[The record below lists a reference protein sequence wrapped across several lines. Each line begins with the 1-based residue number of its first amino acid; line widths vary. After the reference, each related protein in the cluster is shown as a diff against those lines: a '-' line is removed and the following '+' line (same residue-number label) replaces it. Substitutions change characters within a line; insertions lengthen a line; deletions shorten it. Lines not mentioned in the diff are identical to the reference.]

1 MVRLWLGGLIPALV
15 VSAVLCFAWVA
26 SAGGPSSI
34 VHAVGY
40 GYSAGGTVL
49 GQPDVEAA
57 APATIEDIF
66 VRGSDYVLWQNTWD
80 GAAFGGW
87 IQLTGVLTSDPGAA
101 SPTSTSKHVF
111 VRGTDFGL
119 WENSWNGTSWSWTSL
134 GGVLT
139 SGPDAD
145 VETGSTPI
153 IDVYVTGTDG
163 RAVWRRQSS
172 DQGAT
177 WTAWESVGGGGTTDP
192 GSVSWGTGRSD
203 VFIGGNDNNGLWHR
217 AWTMAGGWGAWESL
231 GGSITSEPDAA
242 SCAGGHMDVF
252 VRGTDGGL
260 WQRGYNGSWGAWT
273 ALGGLYPSGASAV
286 CRPGTNIIDLF
297 ALGVDG
303 SLHWALAV
311 NAT

>member
-1 MVRLWLGGLIPALV
+1 MFGRLWLKGLLPALV
-15 VSAVLCFAWVA
+15 VSGVLGFAWVA
-26 SAGGPSSI
+26 SASGSTIGS
-34 VHAVGY
+34 VAY

-49 GQPDVEAA
+49 GQPDAEAA
-57 APATIEDIF
+57 APATTEDIF
-66 VRGSDYVLWQNTWD
+66 VRGSDYGLWQNTWN
-80 GAAFGGW
+80 GSAFGGW
-87 IQLTGVLTSDPGAA
+87 TELTGVLTSDPGAA
-101 SPTSTSKHVF
+101 SPSSTSKHVF

-119 WENSWNGTSWSWTSL
+119 WQNSWNGSSWSWSSL

-145 VETGSTPI
+145 VESGTTPI

-163 RAVWRRQSS
+163 RGVWRRQSS

-192 GSVSWGTGRSD
+192 GSVSWGAGRSD
-203 VFIGGNDNNGLWHR
+203 VFVGGNDNNGLWHR
-217 AWTMAGGWGAWESL
+217 AWTLGGGWGPWESL

-242 SCAGGHMDVF
+242 SCAAGHMDVF

-260 WQRGYNGSWGAWT
+260 WQRGYNGGWGPWT

-303 SLHWALAV
+303 ALHWALAV